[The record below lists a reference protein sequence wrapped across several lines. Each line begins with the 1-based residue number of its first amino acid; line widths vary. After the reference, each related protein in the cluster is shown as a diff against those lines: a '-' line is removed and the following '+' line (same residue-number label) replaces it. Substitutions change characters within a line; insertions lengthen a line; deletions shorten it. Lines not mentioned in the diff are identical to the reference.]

1 MGSVKRRPAN
11 PINLTRLAPHVDTR
25 RAALGADAPR
35 AHGRPRYAPHGER
48 HSSRLSIRK
57 EDNGLP
63 VRWHSVQLRRQIK
76 LLKYRGPRKMV
87 ITGQAPQI
95 CPPMIPFCSR
105 FDSVLFTPKMPAIAG
120 CFNFSR
126 SPIYIAAPSF
136 FYAGVST
143 SLVTRA
149 WRSTAALLRPSASVP
164 GRANFQS
171 SVASFHAIKPG
182 SQDDSTLQ
190 CRGRQ
195 RTTGPRISL
204 RFDPSQPFGHAHAE
218 LKHRRGRH
226 AKKECAVKARNHSRV
241 A

>member
-76 LLKYRGPRKMV
+76 LPKY
-87 ITGQAPQI
+87 
-95 CPPMIPFCSR
+95 
-105 FDSVLFTPKMPAIAG
+105 
-120 CFNFSR
+120 
-126 SPIYIAAPSF
+126 IYIAAPSF

-218 LKHRRGRH
+218 LKHRQLSAGRPLGDRNEALDLLGQKH
-226 AKKECAVKARNHSRV
+226 FSYPIAVRRQRC
-241 A
+241 